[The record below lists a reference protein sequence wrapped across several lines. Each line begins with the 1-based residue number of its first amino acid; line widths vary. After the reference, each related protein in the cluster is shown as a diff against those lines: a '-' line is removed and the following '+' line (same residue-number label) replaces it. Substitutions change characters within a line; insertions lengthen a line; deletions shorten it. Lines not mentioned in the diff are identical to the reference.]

1 MSGHVLRVDMS
12 TLRKLE
18 WRAYFGSSHMRTVNE
33 CAACENNDFAG
44 VPESR
49 DTGETWILG

>member
-18 WRAYFGSSHMRTVNE
+18 WRAYSGSSHMRTVNE
-33 CAACENNDFAG
+33 CAACENNEPLRGCAR
-44 VPESR
+44 ES
-49 DTGETWILG
+49 GHG